1 MTTMI
6 SDVYDALKAAGAPEE
21 DAHKA
26 ATALAAQHV
35 HIDQLES
42 RLRLYRLGLI
52 GLAVAILVLEV
63 LPYMGFY
70 AI

>member
-6 SDVYDALKAAGAPEE
+6 SEVYDALKAAGAPDE

-26 ATALAAQHV
+26 ATALAAQQSR
-35 HIDQLES
+35 IEGIEA
-42 RLRLYRLGLI
+42 RLRMYRWGLI
-52 GLAVAILVLEV
+52 ALGIAVLVLEV